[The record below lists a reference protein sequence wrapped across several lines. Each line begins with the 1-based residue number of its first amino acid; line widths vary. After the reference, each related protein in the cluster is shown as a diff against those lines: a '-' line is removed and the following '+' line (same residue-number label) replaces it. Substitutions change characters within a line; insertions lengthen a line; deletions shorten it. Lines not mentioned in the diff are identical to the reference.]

1 MLQVLTHEEVVAIPA
16 PTQSGFKGVSWNGK
30 AWQARYGSETAGTDK
45 VRAPAPSNLCALRK
59 ALFPATLLLI
69 LTSSRAR
76 LQSSATCPCAVAARR
91 RTDVG
96 PDCLRG

>member
-1 MLQVLTHEEVVAIPA
+1 VLQVLTYEDVVAIPA
-16 PTQSGFKGVSWNGK
+16 ATKSGYQGVSSNGK
-30 AWQARYGSETAGTDK
+30 AWQVRYRGDTYGTDK
-45 VRAPAPSNLCALRK
+45 VHAPAPSNHCALRK

-76 LQSSATCPCAVAARR
+76 LQSSATCPRAGAARR

-96 PDCLRG
+96 QDCLRG